1 MILSF
6 RASYVN
12 SEGYTIQYII
22 PTAFGSLM
30 KLLILFLNSLK
41 LLTLFDSVPS
51 LSTCLY
57 ASLFIIFTNS
67 SNHSFLSNLLIQK
80 TISWTPTKH
89 RLFARYRRY
98 NGEEENRKKINSK
111 SLQSTGGV
119 WHWSKCNPN
128 NNRIFNFLNM
138 WDDNATVLQRIV

>member
-12 SEGYTIQYII
+12 FEGYTIQYII

-80 TISWTPTKH
+80 TIS
-89 RLFARYRRY
+89 
-98 NGEEENRKKINSK
+98 
-111 SLQSTGGV
+111 
-119 WHWSKCNPN
+119 
-128 NNRIFNFLNM
+128 
-138 WDDNATVLQRIV
+138 